1 MSTGRRRERNTS
13 HVSAVAVRRLIGES
27 RWQAFFT
34 FCFERNP
41 FERVV
46 SQYYW
51 WRAKGGGDTI
61 DEYLARANG
70 FASLKRKDSGLYRNG
85 SEILVDEV
93 YRYEDLDE
101 ALTEIRRR
109 LDLPEEL
116 RLPRAKS
123 AHRTDRRS
131 YDQILTP
138 AQRQRVR
145 EAFADELRYFGYET

>member
-51 WRAKGGGDTI
+51 WRAKGWGDTI

-70 FASLKRKDSGLYRNG
+70 FASLKRKDSR
-85 SEILVDEV
+85 
-93 YRYEDLDE
+93 
-101 ALTEIRRR
+101 LTATGARSWSTRCTATRTSTRR
-109 LDLPEEL
+109 
-116 RLPRAKS
+116 
-123 AHRTDRRS
+123 
-131 YDQILTP
+131 
-138 AQRQRVR
+138 
-145 EAFADELRYFGYET
+145 